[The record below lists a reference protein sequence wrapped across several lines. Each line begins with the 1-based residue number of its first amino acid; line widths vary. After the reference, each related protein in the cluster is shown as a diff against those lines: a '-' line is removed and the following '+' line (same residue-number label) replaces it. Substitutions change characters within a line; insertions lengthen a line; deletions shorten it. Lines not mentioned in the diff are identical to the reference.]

1 VCERGVSDKREKEMW
16 KGGIALQICMTCC
29 MLASERKKMEGM
41 LSIKRKKERKKERK
55 KDRKNERQ
63 KESKIVN

>member
-1 VCERGVSDKREKEMW
+1 VREGVSDKREKEMW

-41 LSIKRKKERKKERK
+41 
-55 KDRKNERQ
+55 
-63 KESKIVN
+63 